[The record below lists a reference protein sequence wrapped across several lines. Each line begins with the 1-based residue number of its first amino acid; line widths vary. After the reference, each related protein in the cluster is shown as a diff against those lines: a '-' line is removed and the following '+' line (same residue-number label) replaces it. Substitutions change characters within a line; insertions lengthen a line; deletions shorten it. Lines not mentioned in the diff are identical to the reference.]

1 MNAYE
6 KLADT
11 FIPDRRMAHGTHS
24 RTARVKIPLAIF
36 NRPQITV
43 HGKWYVHI
51 TGLDRWPW
59 AAKK

>member
-43 HGKWYVHI
+43 HGNM
-51 TGLDRWPW
+51 
-59 AAKK
+59 